1 MEIWDRTQKIKEFT
15 LSTNQMLSANPFR
28 PRKSRE
34 KMPLCGLNLVIESK
48 IESTVQSH
56 PKIVVRKSLTDVT
69 Y

>member
-15 LSTNQMLSANPFR
+15 LSTNQMLSANPFP

-56 PKIVVRKSLTDVT
+56 PKIALGSH
-69 Y
+69 

>member
-1 MEIWDRTQKIKEFT
+1 MEIWERTQKIKEFT

-48 IESTVQSH
+48 LNICSM
-56 PKIVVRKSLTDVT
+56 L
-69 Y
+69 YN